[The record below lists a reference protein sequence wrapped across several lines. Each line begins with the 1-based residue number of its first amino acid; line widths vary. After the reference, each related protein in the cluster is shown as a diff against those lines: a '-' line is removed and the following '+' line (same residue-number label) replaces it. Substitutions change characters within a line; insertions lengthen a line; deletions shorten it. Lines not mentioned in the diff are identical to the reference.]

1 MDEQEPVCV
10 ATYPAE
16 MQAEMAR
23 MRLET
28 NGIDAFIIKDDCGG
42 MLPFF
47 QAITGVRLM
56 VRAEE
61 ADQAAQILAQAE
73 GESWRSGTDNGD
85 GS

>member
-16 MQAEMAR
+16 MPAELAR
-23 MRLET
+23 MRLEAD
-28 NGIDAFIIKDDCGG
+28 GIDAFIIKDDCGG

-56 VRAEE
+56 VRAED
-61 ADQAAQILAQAE
+61 ADQAARLLAQAG
-73 GESWRSGTDNGD
+73 GEPWRSGTDSGD
-85 GS
+85 GL